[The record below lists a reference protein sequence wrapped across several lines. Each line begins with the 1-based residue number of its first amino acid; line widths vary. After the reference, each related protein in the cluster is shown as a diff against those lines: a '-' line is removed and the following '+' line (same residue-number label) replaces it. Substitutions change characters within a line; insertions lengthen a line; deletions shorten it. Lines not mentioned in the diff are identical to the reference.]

1 MPIGSEETW
10 HWMRSGGWHEQQL
23 RPAPLFVGMETED
36 AATAAAVTGDDTG
49 ADAEKA
55 SDDDDDNDDDD
66 DEGDDGGGGEEDL
79 EEEEEEEDGVE
90 ETAWSGEPPE
100 VGEEGPLPEG
110 SLQIKRTR
118 SGGDNTDNDDDDN
131 NNDDEDDDEED
142 DEEDETQSSLAKRQ
156 RRKIESAH
164 GDGSASVKL
173 GERSDAHAL
182 ANYLRGPS
190 RKQEH
195 GLVRDAFCE

>member
-1 MPIGSEETW
+1 
-10 HWMRSGGWHEQQL
+10 MRSGGWHEQQL

-36 AATAAAVTGDDTG
+36 AAAAAAVMTGDDTG
-49 ADAEKA
+49 ADAEKV
-55 SDDDDDNDDDD
+55 SDDDDDDDDDD

-131 NNDDEDDDEED
+131 NNDGEDDDEED

-173 GERSDAHAL
+173 GERSDAL